1 MVSQT
6 INHLI
11 TNDQTNK
18 GDSRVMFT
26 GEQKNPAHLGYAS
39 RWQKLEL
46 KKKKEIL
53 QEATILAAVESSS
66 PNFPESS
73 QD

>member
-1 MVSQT
+1 
-6 INHLI
+6 
-11 TNDQTNK
+11 
-18 GDSRVMFT
+18 MFT

-53 QEATILAAVESSS
+53 QEATILAAAESSS